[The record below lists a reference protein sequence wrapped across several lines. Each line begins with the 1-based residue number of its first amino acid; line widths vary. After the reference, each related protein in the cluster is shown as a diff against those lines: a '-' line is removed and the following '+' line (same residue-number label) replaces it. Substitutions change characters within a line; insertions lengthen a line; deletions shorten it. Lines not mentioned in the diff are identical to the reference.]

1 MNLVNIPSSNL
12 DDVWSLVKKDI
23 SEALSY
29 SGDHTDSQFV
39 YDCVKEKKMQLW
51 VVWDKDKKT
60 TIDKYYGV
68 VVTEIVKR
76 KLIQSCNI
84 FIVTGR
90 HRQQWQHLISVLE
103 DFAIENNCTN
113 MELIARKGWQRIM
126 EQFDYKQ
133 THVVL
138 EKQIINKKEKYDSYK

>member
-1 MNLVNIPSSNL
+1 MNLVRIPSSNL
-12 DDVWSLVKKDI
+12 DDVWNLVNKDI
-23 SEALSY
+23 SDALSY
-29 SGDHTDSQFV
+29 SGNHTDAQFV
-39 YDCVKEKKMQLW
+39 YDCVKENKMQLW
-51 VVWDKDKKT
+51 VVWDKDKPT

-84 FIVTGR
+84 FIVTGK
-90 HRQQWQHLISVLE
+90 HRQKWQHLISVLE
-103 DFAIENNCTN
+103 DFAVENNCTN

-138 EKQIINKKEKYDSYK
+138 EKQITNKKDK

>member
-1 MNLVNIPSSNL
+1 MKLVNIPSSNL

-29 SGDHTDSQFV
+29 SGNQTDAQFV
-39 YDCVKEKKMQLW
+39 YDCVKENKMQLW
-51 VVWDKDKKT
+51 VVWDKDKPT
-60 TIDKYYGV
+60 TLEKYYGV

-84 FIVTGR
+84 FIVTGK
-90 HRQQWQHLISVLE
+90 HRQKWQHLISVLE

-138 EKQIINKKEKYDSYK
+138 EKQIINKKEK